1 MAVKNVLKLNKLGKL
16 ADQVFGDNYKLHD
29 AYENPDAIIVR
40 SFDMKTPYVLPES
53 VLCVARAGAGT
64 NNIPSKDYAEKGVVV
79 FNTPGANANAVKELC
94 ICAILLSGRKIVDG
108 INWAGS
114 LKEGDPS
121 VAKQVEDGKK
131 NFVGGEILGKNIG
144 IIGMGAIGILTAE
157 AAASL
162 GMNVFGYDPN
172 MTPEKQ
178 KKLDKRVK
186 MAKTL
191 DEIYANCQFISLHL
205 PFLPETKEMI
215 NADVLNKC
223 VDGVNII
230 NCARAELVQNQAIID
245 GLKSGKVN
253 RYVTDFPVGT
263 VLNIPGIITIPHLGA
278 STPEA
283 EDNCVSMGGAQIID
297 FIENGNIVNSV
308 NYPAL
313 TLAKTPK
320 TNVRMTICYKGNLD
334 IKKLAK
340 EAKINVIGFALATKG
355 DFGYAII
362 DSDNINKANCQCKDL
377 KPIEGILKV
386 RCFDN

>member
-1 MAVKNVLKLNKLGKL
+1 MKNVLKLNKLGAL
-16 ADQVFGDNYKLHD
+16 ADQVFGANYKLHD
-29 AYENPDAIIVR
+29 AHDAPDAVIVR
-40 SFDMKTPYVLPES
+40 SFSMQAPYVLPQS
-53 VLCVARAGAGT
+53 VQCIARAGAGT

-94 ICAILLSGRKIVDG
+94 ICALFLAGRKIVDG
-108 INWAGS
+108 INWTGG

-121 VAKQVEDGKK
+121 VAQQVEKGKG

-144 IIGMGAIGILTAE
+144 IIGLGAIGMLTAE
-157 AAASL
+157 AAAAL
-162 GMNVFGYDPN
+162 GMKVFAYAPR

-178 KKLDKRVK
+178 AKLYKCITLV
-186 MAKTL
+186 KTL
-191 DEIYANCQFISLHL
+191 DELYEKCQFISLHL
-205 PFLPETKEMI
+205 PFIKGETEKMI
-215 NADVLNKC
+215 NAEVLKKC
-223 VDGVNII
+223 KDGVNII
-230 NCARAELVQNQAIID
+230 NCARAELVDNDAIID

-297 FIENGNIVNSV
+297 FMENGNIVNSV

-313 TLAKTPK
+313 SLAKTPK
-320 TNVRMTICYKGNLD
+320 TDRMTICFKGALD
-334 IKKLAK
+334 IKKLAEK
-340 EAKINVIGFALATKG
+340 AGVKIANFATASKG

-362 DSDNINKANCQCKDL
+362 DYTEKCNCDEVKKIDGVL
-377 KPIEGILKV
+377 RV
-386 RCFDN
+386 RCV